1 MSVMLNTESVV
12 TLDQAVA
19 RLPAGLRR
27 NRSTIWRW
35 CRVGVRG
42 VKLKHGF
49 AGRTIVTTMEAF
61 DFFFRAIADAT
72 PLPSAP
78 TAPVPRGATSLP
90 RQAGARGSQ
99 SSIDTA
105 EAYLAE
111 LGI

>member
-1 MSVMLNTESVV
+1 MSVMPNTASVV

-42 VKLKHGF
+42 VKLEHGF

-61 DFFFRAIADAT
+61 DVFFRAVADAT

-78 TAPVPRGATSLP
+78 TAPAPRGATAPP
-90 RQAGARGSQ
+90 RRARTGSPQ
-99 SSIDTA
+99 SSIDNA